1 MRLERSYQKNFGEN
15 PFFNL
20 VRSINENN
28 AVAILLDNRRL
39 RSVRLCN
46 GTNKTTCIFNNFNF
60 VIHNGLF

>member
-46 GTNKTTCIFNNFNF
+46 GTNKNNMYFNNFNF